1 MSQRHPAA
9 DLQMIPL
16 DQIVVLNPRDRNG
29 KVFEEII
36 GNIKSLGLKKPVTVT
51 VEAPMAEKDA
61 LGNYRFLMQQA
72 GKNMS
77 ADQFDAWMKA
87 NGIRVARGG
96 TASAKPEA
104 SAASKPK
111 R

>member
-1 MSQRHPAA
+1 MSAFFRIAVSSLGAA
-9 DLQMIPL
+9 AA
-16 DQIVVLNPRDRNG
+16 VVLAGCASSG
-29 KVFEEII
+29 KPVAAAAE
-36 GNIKSLGLKKPVTVT
+36 KPVTVT

-96 TASAKPEA
+96 TASAKPET
-104 SAASKPK
+104 SAASTPKPKPK

>member
-1 MSQRHPAA
+1 MSAFFRIAVSSLGAA
-9 DLQMIPL
+9 AA
-16 DQIVVLNPRDRNG
+16 VVLAGCASSG
-29 KVFEEII
+29 KPVAATAE
-36 GNIKSLGLKKPVTVT
+36 KPVTVT

-104 SAASKPK
+104 SAASTPKPRPK